1 MSKQEKMQAFATEHQ
16 LIGRQRDLLPQV
28 IQNVANLRGVS
39 VETQLDT
46 LEQNKAQSGFVA
58 EMAKAYPIWK

>member
-46 LEQNKAQSGFVA
+46 LQQNKAQSGFVA

>member
-1 MSKQEKMQAFATEHQ
+1 MSKQEKMQAFATEHH
-16 LIGRQRDLLPQV
+16 LVGRQRDLLPQV

-46 LEQNKAQSGFVA
+46 LQQNKSQSGFVA

>member
-28 IQNVANLRGVS
+28 IQNVANLRGIS

>member
-1 MSKQEKMQAFATEHQ
+1 MSQQEKMQAFATEHQ
-16 LIGRQRDLLPQV
+16 LIGRQRELLPRV
-28 IQNVANLRGVS
+28 IQNVANLRGVT

-46 LEQNKAQSGFVA
+46 LRNNKAQSVFVA

>member
-1 MSKQEKMQAFATEHQ
+1 MSKQDKMQAFATEHH
-16 LIGRQRDLLPQV
+16 LVGRQRELLPQV

-39 VETQLDT
+39 VDTQLDT
-46 LEQNKAQSGFVA
+46 LSKNPAQSGFVA

>member
-28 IQNVANLRGVS
+28 IQNVANLRGIS

-46 LEQNKAQSGFVA
+46 IEQNKAQSGFVA

>member
-1 MSKQEKMQAFATEHQ
+1 MSKQAKMQAFATEHQ

-46 LEQNKAQSGFVA
+46 LQQNKAQSGFVA